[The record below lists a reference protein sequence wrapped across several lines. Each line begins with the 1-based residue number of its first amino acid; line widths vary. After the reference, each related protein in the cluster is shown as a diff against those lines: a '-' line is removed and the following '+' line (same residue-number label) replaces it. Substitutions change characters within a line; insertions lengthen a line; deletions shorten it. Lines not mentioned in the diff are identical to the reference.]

1 MQANTTSSI
10 PFPSSL
16 AEFQFWRSAK
26 VSLFRLG
33 HRSGAGARDTVLLAA
48 DVLQLRSWRK
58 LDPLAL
64 LMLAVYAAMIA
75 HPLVYGNLGS
85 SVMALMTPVK

>member
-1 MQANTTSSI
+1 M
-10 PFPSSL
+10 
-16 AEFQFWRSAK
+16 
-26 VSLFRLG
+26 
-33 HRSGAGARDTVLLAA
+33 LLAA